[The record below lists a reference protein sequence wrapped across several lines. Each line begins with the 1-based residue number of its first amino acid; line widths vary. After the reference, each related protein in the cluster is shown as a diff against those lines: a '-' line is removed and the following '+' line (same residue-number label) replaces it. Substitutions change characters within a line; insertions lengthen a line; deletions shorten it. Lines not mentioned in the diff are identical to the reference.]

1 MNIKQNIPLTL
12 ILILLFTLSS
22 CGSKKDIVY
31 FQDLNNIQN
40 LIDSSCYEL
49 KIKPHDNLLITVSS
63 LNTEASDVFNLIKLK
78 QGGNAYNME
87 WQGYLV
93 DDKGDINFPVIGC
106 VHIGGMT
113 KLEALDLLQHKISRF
128 IDDPVVNIRFLNYK
142 IFILGAVNRPGAY
155 TVHEEKIS
163 VTEALALAGDMSIYG
178 NRRDVI
184 IGRIENGEK
193 KFYHLDMTSAAVFFS
208 EAYYLR
214 QNDILY
220 IQPNKTL
227 IQSSI
232 NFNPYITVVLSSL
245 TFLFSLYT
253 FFSK

>member
-1 MNIKQNIPLTL
+1 MNIKQNVAFTL

-40 LIDSSCYEL
+40 LIDSSSYEL
-49 KIKPHDNLLITVSS
+49 KIKPHDNLLITVPA

-78 QGGNAYNME
+78 GGNAYNME

-93 DDKGDINFPVIGC
+93 DDNGDINFPVIGRM
-106 VHIGGMT
+106 HIGGMT
-113 KLEALDLLQHKISRF
+113 KLEAVDLLQHKIALF

-142 IFILGAVNRPGAY
+142 IFIIGAVNRPGAY
-155 TVHEEKIS
+155 TVNEEKIS

-178 NRRDVI
+178 NRRDLIV
-184 IGRIENGEK
+184 GRIENGEK

-208 EAYYLR
+208 EAYYLQ

-227 IQSSI
+227 IQSSV
-232 NFNPYITVVLSSL
+232 NFNPYITLAISSL

-253 FFSK
+253 FFSR